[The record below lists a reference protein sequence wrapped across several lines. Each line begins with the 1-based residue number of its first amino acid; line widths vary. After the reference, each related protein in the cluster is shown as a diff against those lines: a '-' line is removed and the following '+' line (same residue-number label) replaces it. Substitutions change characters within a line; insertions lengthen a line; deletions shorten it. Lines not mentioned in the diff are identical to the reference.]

1 MKKYLNA
8 LASLGAGMLLTPC
21 AHAAEDTISKEI
33 SADITY
39 VYSSGLG
46 MGSAKLL
53 HASSPDF
60 RSGTLNKPK
69 KLLWLKYEV
78 ASYPQAFSDQVELCY
93 FEPYRSSPSKC
104 IDLAGGASGTT
115 PVFNDLRFDAGVY
128 AKIEHRL
135 KGAPGTNLRPSGK
148 ERVTWRYS
156 Y

>member
-8 LASLGAGMLLTPC
+8 LASLGAGMLLAPC
-21 AHAAEDTISKEI
+21 AHAAEDTISKEA

-39 VYSSGLG
+39 VYSSGQG
-46 MGSAKLL
+46 MGSVTLL
-53 HASSPDF
+53 HAISSDF

-78 ASYPQAFSDQVELCY
+78 ASYPQAFSDRVELCY

-104 IDLAGGASGTT
+104 RELPGGASDTT
-115 PVFNDLRFDAGVY
+115 QLFNDLRFDAGAYVQIQHY
-128 AKIEHRL
+128 L

-148 ERVTWRYS
+148 ERVTWKYS